1 MAAGGRANAM
11 SSGLI
16 SAEFLQFL
24 MSGLTVGAVYALV
37 ALGFTI
43 IYNASDVVN
52 FAQGEFVMLGGMVT
66 VFAVAAGVPLPLAAL
81 TAIIAAIAT
90 GLVLHRLAIEPA
102 RGASPVVLI
111 IITIGGAFA
120 IRGVA
125 QVVFDKQFHT
135 LPGFSGEAPVQILGA
150 SIVPQTF
157 WVLGGGA
164 LIVLFV
170 TLFFERTMMGKAV
183 LATAANRLAAKLVG
197 VNTSV
202 VMALAF
208 GLSAAIGALAGLLVT
223 PITLTSY
230 DVGTM
235 LALKGFAAVV
245 LGGIGSPVGA
255 VAGGLILGLCE
266 AFAAGYISS
275 SYKDAVAFLV
285 MIGVLLVLPRGLFG
299 QAAVERV

>member
-1 MAAGGRANAM
+1 M
-11 SSGLI
+11 S
-16 SAEFLQFL
+16 EQFLQFM

-43 IYNASDVVN
+43 IYNASDFVN
-52 FAQGEFVMLGGMVT
+52 FAQGEFVMIGGMTT
-66 VFAVAAGVPLPLAAL
+66 VFGVAAGLPLPMAAL
-81 TAIIAAIAT
+81 IAIVAAVIV
-90 GLVLHRLAIEPA
+90 GLLLHRLAIEPA
-102 RGASPVVLI
+102 HGASPVVLI
-111 IITIGGAFA
+111 IITIGGALV

-125 QVVFDKQFHT
+125 QLVFDKQFHT
-135 LPGFSGEAPVQILGA
+135 LAGFSGEAPITILGA

-157 WVLGGGA
+157 WVIGGA
-164 LIVLFV
+164 AVIVLLV

-197 VNTSV
+197 INTSV
-202 VMALAF
+202 VMALSF
-208 GLSAAIGALAGLLVT
+208 GLSAAIGAIAGLLVT

-245 LGGIGSPVGA
+245 LGGLGSPIGA

-266 AFAAGYISS
+266 AFSAGYLSS
-275 SYKDAVAFLV
+275 TYKDAVAFLV
-285 MIGVLLVLPRGLFG
+285 MIGVLLVMPSGLFG
-299 QAAVERV
+299 SASAERV